1 MPTTPLPRPDPAKM
15 TAAFARSMLIQ
26 RDIESALGGS
36 AHYAVCQPDG
46 AKKGTQVVITLPT
59 HTAAQLIDALP
70 EFVALFDIW
79 VNHGTPFVK
88 KPRNC
93 LQLVFK
99 DVSEA
104 EYPLIKLALTTYYM
118 TSGQLLLQKIAVLAD
133 DNDNHDVIASYAL
146 TKRAEDVLRD
156 TPFEGW
162 GRLLSGDY

>member
-1 MPTTPLPRPDPAKM
+1 MPAHTI
-15 TAAFARSMLIQ
+15 TAAFARSILIQ
-26 RDIESALGGS
+26 RDIEASLGGS

-46 AKKGTQVVITLPT
+46 PKKGTQVAITLPP
-59 HTAAQLIDALP
+59 HTAAQLMNALP

-79 VNHGTPFVK
+79 VNHGTPYIK

-104 EYPLIKLALTTYYM
+104 DYPLIKMALTTYYM
-118 TSGQLLLQKIAVLAD
+118 TSDQFLLQKIAILAD
-133 DNDNHDVIASYAL
+133 ENDNHDVIATYAL
-146 TKRAEDVLRD
+146 TKCAEDALRGASFED
-156 TPFEGW
+156 T